1 MPPAGHRLL
10 RARGHSYLPLARGG
24 HTRPTP
30 GEVADCFLRLDGM
43 SRRWERH
50 RSKGCGGWNL
60 PGMGCRSAYPQG
72 GRQSGSSRRS
82 CEATRARTASVPGQH
97 AVTGKPG
104 KPADDRAPGGAIWVR
119 DSGCTH
125 ARLDSRPAAQVCV
138 GILGASD
145 PPGMADTAVLR
156 SAWRERASAERQVRL
171 HRPASPARSLRSS
184 AHDRSRP
191 GRAAPEPTARWR
203 NCPAVQSATPAG
215 SGMPGQTGAS
225 TIGVQAYLPA
235 RVGACHG

>member
-171 HRPASPARSLRSS
+171 HRPARQGACDRRRTT
-184 AHDRSRP
+184 AHAP
-191 GRAAPEPTARWR
+191 AAPRRSQPRDGGTVRRCKARR
-203 NCPAVQSATPAG
+203 PPVPACLDRRG
-215 SGMPGQTGAS
+215 RS
-225 TIGVQAYLPA
+225 TIGMQADLPA